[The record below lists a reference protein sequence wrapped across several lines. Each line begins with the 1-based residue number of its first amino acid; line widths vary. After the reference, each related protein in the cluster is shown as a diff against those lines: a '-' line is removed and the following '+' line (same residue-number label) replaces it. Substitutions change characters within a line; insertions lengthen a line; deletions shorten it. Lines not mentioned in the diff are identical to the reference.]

1 MATPIFVRAVVE
13 GLALAA
19 RDCYEA
25 MGELPSEL
33 RLSGGAARSQGLRR
47 DSGGC
52 GACASTCVS
61 CREETGA
68 AGAAMMAAVAIG
80 AYPNMDA
87 CIAEWV
93 TPLHRASGGRL
104 IRNSCNVYDRLF
116 PVYLASRRGLVAAWD
131 VLASTR
137 RETSQRG

>member
-1 MATPIFVRAVVE
+1 VNHGYPDLVRAVVE

-33 RLSGGAARSQGLRR
+33 RLSGGAARSSGLR
-47 DSGGC
+47 GIL
-52 GACASTCVS
+52 AAAVHAPAYVS
-61 CREETGA
+61 SREETGA

-80 AYPNMDA
+80 AYPSMDA

-93 TPLHRASGGRL
+93 TPLLGPQEALDPELVS
-104 IRNSCNVYDRLF
+104 VYDRLF
-116 PVYLASRRGLVAAWD
+116 PAYLASRRGLVAAWD
-131 VLASTR
+131 LLASTR
-137 RETSQRG
+137 REKSQ